1 MNYFIHMLLYL
12 LRCEEYFSVIICTFY
27 IIDCV
32 QGLEFF
38 HCNFYIIGLEKN
50 HFGPKSILLCTNRKW
65 GFLQCSCYSCKS
77 LHYHLLIRACEGF
90 DALQFVDWR
99 ASKPSHALQ
108 SFKNEMY
115 RENGASRWKFCYCT
129 QPTQAEFFIWAR
141 YI

>member
-65 GFLQCSCYSCKS
+65 GFLQCSKLICQSCLELRVTKLTRQFAIESIYSRHPLRKNLSLVCQEKILQRCLPLTAWCPVGRYTSLKINKS
-77 LHYHLLIRACEGF
+77 LPL
-90 DALQFVDWR
+90 
-99 ASKPSHALQ
+99 
-108 SFKNEMY
+108 
-115 RENGASRWKFCYCT
+115 
-129 QPTQAEFFIWAR
+129 
-141 YI
+141 

>member
-65 GFLQCSCYSCKS
+65 GFLQCNTTYLVQKISLGEIMENIKFLDTMVHKEDIKKVSLEVEDNTAKS
-77 LHYHLLIRACEGF
+77 LISCLYKV
-90 DALQFVDWR
+90 ALTLV
-99 ASKPSHALQ
+99 Q
-108 SFKNEMY
+108 SD
-115 RENGASRWKFCYCT
+115 
-129 QPTQAEFFIWAR
+129 FFSSPVM
-141 YI
+141 